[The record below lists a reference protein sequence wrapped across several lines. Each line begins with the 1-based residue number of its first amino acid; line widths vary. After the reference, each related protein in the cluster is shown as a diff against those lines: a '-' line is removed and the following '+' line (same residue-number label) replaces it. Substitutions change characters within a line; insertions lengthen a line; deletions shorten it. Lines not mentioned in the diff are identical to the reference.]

1 MSRIITFP
9 CPSNFDDYLEG
20 KLLPECG
27 DSPVRPTY
35 NYELRNNTIKSKLN
49 CLLFEGTPA
58 IL

>member
-35 NYELRNNTIKSKLN
+35 KL
-49 CLLFEGTPA
+49 
-58 IL
+58 